1 MARIAALDGWR
12 AISIVLV
19 LIGHVLNYRLGL
31 SEPHITGFAWYAS
44 QLGVKVFFVISGYL
58 ITTISLKEE
67 AHAGA
72 LHAGSF
78 YLRRA
83 FRILPAFAAYLLG
96 VTLLSVIGAIDQSL
110 EGLQRAAQFSCN
122 IPGRE
127 CGWFA
132 NHTWSLAYEQQ
143 FYLLFPLVFLAAAR
157 TRRWWALGIHLV
169 AVVAPCAALALSA
182 DAQDLCL
189 FIGRFSSITMGVV
202 LGLFGRELMRFASRR
217 SLLALALAALLAS
230 VALAGLNLL
239 HLPYPVR
246 SALDGLL
253 LPPAVAWLIF
263 VSVHAAGAW
272 SALLELRA
280 VRYLGAISYSLYLW
294 QQVFTG
300 PAARYVNPAWFT
312 PLLAL
317 PIAMLS
323 YHFIEQPFV
332 RWGRR
337 LSARLPR
344 RTVDPG
350 EGARSAA

>member
-19 LIGHVLNYRLGL
+19 LIGHVLNYRLGI
-31 SEPHITGFAWYAS
+31 SEPHITGFAWYSS

-67 AHAGA
+67 AHAGR
-72 LHAGSF
+72 LHAGRF

-83 FRILPAFAAYLLG
+83 FRILPAFVVYLVG
-96 VTLLSVIGAIDQSL
+96 VTLLSLAGAIDQPL
-110 EGLQRAAQFSCN
+110 DGIQRAAQFSCN

-143 FYLLFPLVFLAAAR
+143 FYLLFPLVFVAAAGMRRRWVLGVHLLAAAAPFV
-157 TRRWWALGIHLV
+157 ALGLN
-169 AVVAPCAALALSA
+169 A
-182 DAQDLCL
+182 DAQAFCL
-189 FIGRFSSITMGVV
+189 FLGRFSSITMGVV
-202 LGLFGRELMRFASRR
+202 LGLFGRELLAFASRR
-217 SLLALALAALLAS
+217 SMLVVALAALCAS
-230 VALAGLNLL
+230 VGIAGLNLL
-239 HLPYPVR
+239 HLAYPVR

-253 LPPAVAWLIF
+253 LPPAVAWLVF

-272 SALLELRA
+272 AALLELRA

-300 PAARYVNPAWFT
+300 PAARYASVAWFT

-317 PIAMLS
+317 PVAALS

-332 RWGRR
+332 RLGRR

-344 RTVDPG
+344 RG
-350 EGARSAA
+350 AGSAQAARSTA